1 MVVGDDHPLFRD
13 GVVRALSA
21 SGSIDVVAE
30 ADDGVAALAL
40 IREHGPQVALLD
52 YRMPGLDGAQVAAAV
67 RRDQLPTRV
76 LLISAHDESAI
87 VYNALQEGAAGF
99 ISKESSRS
107 ELVDAVLS
115 CAKGHD
121 VVAPSLA
128 AGLVGEIQRR
138 NESDAPTLSA
148 REREV
153 LGYIAGGQT
162 IPAMAKEMF
171 LAPSTVKTHVQRLYE
186 KLGVERPGLR
196 GRRGDA
202 PRVAGVAVDRASRQ
216 LVDYFAAEP
225 VRVSALLRLPL
236 IGLIGFLV
244 WIWEVDSWLPEVYA
258 AILGAYSIAA
268 VLWAVAV
275 FRGPVP
281 TWGGRLSTGVDVLAV
296 VALCVVSGGATAA
309 LLPVF
314 FLLPLSVAFG
324 DRPVFT
330 GVLGISTAA
339 CYLGRVDRLLEA
351 RRPRRDCPT
360 WSICRSASWSG
371 WRWPRPPCASC

>member
-40 IREHGPQVALLD
+40 IREHGPRVALLD

-99 ISKESSRS
+99 ISKESSRA
-107 ELVDAVLS
+107 ELVAAVLS

-121 VVAPSLA
+121 VVAPNLA

-138 NESDAPTLSA
+138 NESSAPVLSA

-186 KLGVERPGLR
+186 KLGVSDR
-196 GRRGDA
+196 GSVVAEAMRRG
-202 PRVAGVAVDRASRQ
+202 
-216 LVDYFAAEP
+216 
-225 VRVSALLRLPL
+225 
-236 IGLIGFLV
+236 
-244 WIWEVDSWLPEVYA
+244 
-258 AILGAYSIAA
+258 
-268 VLWAVAV
+268 
-275 FRGPVP
+275 
-281 TWGGRLSTGVDVLAV
+281 
-296 VALCVVSGGATAA
+296 
-309 LLPVF
+309 
-314 FLLPLSVAFG
+314 
-324 DRPVFT
+324 
-330 GVLGISTAA
+330 
-339 CYLGRVDRLLEA
+339 LLE
-351 RRPRRDCPT
+351 
-360 WSICRSASWSG
+360 
-371 WRWPRPPCASC
+371 